1 MTMTLRT
8 TSNVRLGLRGL
19 IPAIV
24 ILTACSAQQ
33 GARTIDATVG
43 GGAGLTLYLDKF
55 AGNKPVHIDSVKLDA
70 NGKGELHP
78 PILPLDFYALSLSLN
93 DRTVVILDSTESV
106 KVEGTAGK
114 LGEPLSVTGSAHSDL
129 MYGFFKEMKAF
140 DDEKQELVKRINA
153 DRGDTGAID
162 RINKLNDEFYLRCR
176 NFVSEHKSS
185 PAALAAVSRLNIQN
199 ELPLFQQVRDA
210 LKITIPKS
218 EYYIGFRDQVGRM
231 EQQAQAMK
239 AQEEQ
244 MARLD
249 NLIPVGS
256 EAPDFS
262 QPTPEGKTLSLSS
275 LRGKVVLVDFWASWC
290 KPCRMEMP
298 NVKRVYDQYKS
309 KGFEII
315 GVSLDRDKGAW
326 TGAIA
331 QDGLPWKHVSDLGFW
346 NNAAAQQYGVS
357 SIPYTVLVNKDGKV
371 LGKNLRGPALEEKL
385 AEVFK

>member
-1 MTMTLRT
+1 MTFRT
-8 TSNVRLGLRGL
+8 TPSLRSGVRGL
-19 IPAIV
+19 IPA
-24 ILTACSAQQ
+24 LLLFSACGAQQ
-33 GARTIDATVG
+33 GSRTINATIG

-78 PILPLDFYALSLSLN
+78 EVMPLDFYALSLSPN
-93 DRTVVILDSTESV
+93 DMTVVILDSTESV
-106 KVEGTAGK
+106 TVEATAGK
-114 LGEPLSVTGSAHSDL
+114 LGEPASVTGSAHSDL
-129 MYGFFKEMKAF
+129 MYGFFKDMKAF

-162 RINKLNDEFYLRCR
+162 RITKLNDEFYARCR
-176 NFVSEHKSS
+176 MFVNDHKYS

-210 LKITIPKS
+210 LKTTIPKS

-231 EQQAQAMK
+231 EQQAVAMK

-262 QPTPEGKTLSLSS
+262 QPTPEGKPLSLSS
-275 LRGKVVLVDFWASWC
+275 LRGKVVLIDFWASWC
-290 KPCRMEMP
+290 KPCRMENP
-298 NVKRVYDQYKS
+298 NVKRVYDQYKG

-326 TGAIA
+326 TGAIE

-357 SIPYTVLVNKDGKV
+357 SIPYTVLVDREGKV

>member
-1 MTMTLRT
+1 MTMTFRT
-8 TSNVRLGLRGL
+8 L
-19 IPAIV
+19 IPAV
-24 ILTACSAQQ
+24 LLFTACGAQQ
-33 GARTIDATVG
+33 GGRTITATIG
-43 GGAGLTLYLDKF
+43 GGAGLTLYLERF
-55 AGNKPVHIDSVKLDA
+55 HGNKPEHVDSVKLDA
-70 NGKGELHP
+70 NGKGTMHP
-78 PILPLDFYALSLSLN
+78 QVMPLDFYALSLSPN
-93 DRTVVILDSTESV
+93 DMTVVILDSTESV
-106 KVEGTAGK
+106 SIEATAGK
-114 LGEPLSVTGSAHSDL
+114 LGEPLSVTGSAHSDV
-129 MYGFFKEMKAF
+129 MYGFFKEAKAF
-140 DDEKQELVKRINA
+140 DEEKQELVKRINA
-153 DRGDTGAID
+153 DRADTGAIE
-162 RINKLNDEFYLRCR
+162 RINKLNDQFYMRCR
-176 NFVSEHKSS
+176 AFVSEHKSS
-185 PAALAAVSRLNIQN
+185 PAALAAVNRLNIQN

-210 LKITIPKS
+210 LKNTIPKS

-231 EQQAQAMK
+231 EKQAEAMK

-262 QPTPEGKTLSLSS
+262 QPTPDGKALSLSS
-275 LRGKVVLVDFWASWC
+275 LRGKVVLIDFWASWC
-290 KPCRMEMP
+290 KPCRMENP
-298 NVKRVYDQYKS
+298 NVKRVYEQYKG

-357 SIPYTVLVNKDGKV
+357 SIPYTVLVDREGKV

-385 AEVFK
+385 ADVFK